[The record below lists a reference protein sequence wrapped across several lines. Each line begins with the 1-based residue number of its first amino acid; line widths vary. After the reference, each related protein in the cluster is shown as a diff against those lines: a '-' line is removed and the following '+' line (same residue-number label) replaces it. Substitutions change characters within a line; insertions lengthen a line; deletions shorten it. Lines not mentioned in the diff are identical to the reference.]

1 VRRAPYRAPLAPTG
15 PSVPAVARGGR
26 RRAASRAP
34 RAARASAV
42 LALAAA
48 ACTLVRPD
56 ADVPYVSTPDNV
68 VRAMLELAEVKPGDM
83 VYDLGS
89 GDGRIV
95 ILAAKE
101 YGARGVGVEI
111 DPQLVAQSRR
121 RAHQAGV
128 ADRVA
133 FVHQDLFEADVSPAT
148 VVTLYLSHELNVRL
162 RPRLL
167 RDLRPGS
174 RIVSHDFG
182 MGDWPPMRAVRID
195 SGDRAHNVLVWTVP
209 PRS

>member
-34 RAARASAV
+34 RAALASAV
-42 LALAAA
+42 LAAA